1 MVASMAVSSI
11 DTRARAGADGRV
23 CTAAAIVALLVGLA
37 PARAQAELFT
47 GAPPLV
53 LETGGGWQGPIGDAG
68 LAIVYDP
75 GQRLSAGIG
84 LGFVTQERTSYP
96 VGAFG
101 RLRLLRHGDLA
112 LGLGF
117 LLNDAKC
124 RYQQGVISYEGDCE
138 SQAIPAAYHFAVQ
151 PGRVIPQVTASLG
164 LRLGGHVEV
173 DGAYRS
179 PRAATLLAF
188 GTTLASLA
196 FGGVLWETDHDRL
209 SLSVLA
215 TGLAFGPASGHLFAG
230 AYSHAVATSLL
241 RGSVLVL
248 GTFVVAMST
257 IRSSDCQGSQCDA
270 SVPGVVSG
278 GTLLASAFALAVY
291 DLIDAPRSARRAN
304 AQHGL
309 PSLALLPSVRAANG
323 IPRQG
328 LDLVGRF

>member
-1 MVASMAVSSI
+1 
-11 DTRARAGADGRV
+11 
-23 CTAAAIVALLVGLA
+23 
-37 PARAQAELFT
+37 
-47 GAPPLV
+47 
-53 LETGGGWQGPIGDAG
+53 
-68 LAIVYDP
+68 
-75 GQRLSAGIG
+75 
-84 LGFVTQERTSYP
+84 
-96 VGAFG
+96 
-101 RLRLLRHGDLA
+101 
-112 LGLGF
+112 
-117 LLNDAKC
+117 LNDAKC